1 MSRLHPKVQRGFVVL
16 FNLYFMRYILDC
28 VNEKGLNIELKTESE
43 FISITIQDDDDYKT
57 IYLDKDGLYQLIGLL
72 HHIQKQIKSI

>member
-1 MSRLHPKVQRGFVVL
+1 
-16 FNLYFMRYILDC
+16 MRYILDC